1 MGDLTMNELKCD
13 VRHMTEKL
21 GTWAGDILL
30 EAKQWPDSRADGREL
45 LRAMRECLVK
55 TLVDIGYGEQGD
67 IEEEL
72 EGARREHF
80 AEGVGGDMDGQT
92 AEVLVDMVEQRPE

>member
-1 MGDLTMNELKCD
+1 MSELKCD
-13 VRHMTEKL
+13 VQHMTEKL
-21 GTWAGDILL
+21 GAWAEDILL
-30 EAKQWPDSRADGREL
+30 EAKRWPDSRADGREL

-55 TLVDIGYGEQGD
+55 TLVDIGCGDPGD

-80 AEGVGGDMDGQT
+80 AEGVGGDIEESTVDV
-92 AEVLVDMVEQRPE
+92 AVDMVERRPE